1 MSAVIR
7 FSPDLGDWL
16 LRNLREGRTPAALVE
31 TMIGQRMEPSAAR
44 SIVQA
49 FVSAIEARKPVPVD
63 LVPLVEPEA
72 NLVPQPPQ
80 PPQPPRLA
88 GGTVLKTHDREIR
101 VLARLQQPVLALLSG
116 VMSAEECKEL
126 IELAR
131 PRLKPST
138 IVDLQSGQDVV
149 AAYRNSLGM
158 FFRLRET
165 AFIARLDRRISEL
178 MGLPVEHGEGLQIL
192 YYPAGAASAP
202 HVDFLQITN
211 EANRASIARSGQRV
225 STMVTYLNDVPAGGE
240 TSFPVLKV
248 AVTPRL
254 GHAAYFEYCDSRGLV
269 DWRSVHAGNPVLA
282 GEKWVASKWM
292 RQRRFVSLNQ

>member
-1 MSAVIR
+1 MSAAVR
-7 FSPDLGDWL
+7 FSPDLRDWVAK
-16 LRNLREGRTPAALVE
+16 NLHEGRTPAALIE
-31 TMIGQRMEPSAAR
+31 TMIAQRMEPSAAR

-49 FVSAIEARKPVPVD
+49 FVSAIQARSPVPVD
-63 LVPLVEPEA
+63 SVPLVE
-72 NLVPQPPQ
+72 LGCDFT
-80 PPQPPRLA
+80 PQPPRLQ
-88 GGTVLKTHDREIR
+88 GGPALKTHDREIR
-101 VLARLQQPVLALLSG
+101 VLARLQQPVLAVLSD

-138 IVDLQSGQDVV
+138 IVDLQSGQDIV
-149 AAYRNSLGM
+149 AAYRNSFGM

-165 AFIARLDRRISEL
+165 EFIARLDRRISEL
-178 MGLPVEHGEGLQIL
+178 MNLPVENGEGLQVL
-192 YYPAGAASAP
+192 YYPTGAASAP

-211 EANRASIARSGQRV
+211 EANRSSIARSGQRV
-225 STMVTYLNDVPAGGE
+225 STLVTYLNDVPAGGE
-240 TSFPVLKV
+240 TSFPELGL

-269 DWRSVHAGNPVLA
+269 DWRSVHAGNPVLE

-292 RQRRFVSLNQ
+292 RQRRFVMGA

>member
-1 MSAVIR
+1 MK
-7 FSPDLGDWL
+7 
-16 LRNLREGRTPAALVE
+16 NLDQGRTPAALIE
-31 TMIGQRMEPSAAR
+31 TMVAQGMEPSAAR

-49 FVSAIEARKPVPVD
+49 FVSAIEARRPVPVD
-63 LVPLVEPEA
+63 SVPLAEQDAILE
-72 NLVPQPPQ
+72 
-80 PPQPPRLA
+80 PQPPRLK
-88 GGTVLKTHDREIR
+88 GGPVLKTHDREIR
-101 VLARLQQPVLALLSG
+101 VLVRLQQPVLALLSD

-149 AAYRNSLGM
+149 AAYRDSLGM

-178 MGLPVEHGEGLQIL
+178 MNLPVENGEGLQVL
-192 YYPAGAASAP
+192 YYPTGAASAP
-202 HVDFLQITN
+202 HVDFLQIAN

-240 TSFPVLKV
+240 TSFPELGW
-248 AVTPRL
+248 AATPCL
-254 GHAAYFEYCDSRGLV
+254 GHAVYFEYCDSRGWV
-269 DWRSVHAGNPVLA
+269 DWRSMHAGNPVLE

-292 RQRRFVSLNQ
+292 RQRAFASAG